1 MDKYQKYLMNTARS
15 YFAYINE
22 KEKNI
27 VKCYTNDKIM
37 ITQDEDITVGGYFLY
52 IANKSFERVFA
63 IKGEQQIALKAEF
76 DPIMSSKS
84 SGEQRRFFLPLSFDN
99 RIESIKIVFNNN
111 LADDLIIPVIY
122 VEANKEKYYA
132 KVAQEQNAKLLAK
145 AQIKHSTG
153 ADLVNIYFQPCCDTY
168 AKTEIELY
176 LANGNFSRPSS
187 MCVTFFTPQ
196 LLGGQVEQLIGK
208 YVIEDGSLF
217 KSISGLAKRVY
228 GYKVRQFD
236 ANGKI
241 LCESDFAFFSI
252 K

>member
-1 MDKYQKYLMNTARS
+1 MDKYQKYLMNMARS

-153 ADLVNIYFQPCCDTY
+153 ADLVNIYFQPCSDDYFSTTIILY
-168 AKTEIELY
+168 QGNMLMAKYKIDPEV
-176 LANGNFSRPSS
+176 F
-187 MCVTFFTPQ
+187 
-196 LLGGQVEQLIGK
+196 
-208 YVIEDGSLF
+208 F
-217 KSISGLAKRVY
+217 KSISGLAY
-228 GYKVRQFD
+228 GEYSYELIQYDKD
-236 ANGKI
+236 GKELMRTDKI
-241 LCESDFAFFSI
+241 RFSI
-252 K
+252 SRPNYGGKPVVRI

>member
-1 MDKYQKYLMNTARS
+1 MDKYQKYLMNMARS

-145 AQIKHSTG
+145 AQIKHATG
-153 ADLVNIYFQPCCDTY
+153 ADLVNIYFQPCSDDYFSTTIILY
-168 AKTEIELY
+168 QGNMLMAKYKIDPEV
-176 LANGNFSRPSS
+176 F
-187 MCVTFFTPQ
+187 
-196 LLGGQVEQLIGK
+196 
-208 YVIEDGSLF
+208 F
-217 KSISGLAKRVY
+217 KSISGLAY
-228 GYKVRQFD
+228 GEYSYEVIQYDKD
-236 ANGKI
+236 GKELMRTDKI
-241 LCESDFAFFSI
+241 RFSI
-252 K
+252 SRPNYGGKPVVRI

>member
-1 MDKYQKYLMNTARS
+1 MDKYQKYLMNMARS

-145 AQIKHSTG
+145 AQIKHATG
-153 ADLVNIYFQPCCDTY
+153 ADLVNIYFQPCSDDYFSTTIILY
-168 AKTEIELY
+168 QGNMLMAKYKIDPEV
-176 LANGNFSRPSS
+176 F
-187 MCVTFFTPQ
+187 
-196 LLGGQVEQLIGK
+196 
-208 YVIEDGSLF
+208 F
-217 KSISGLAKRVY
+217 KSISGLAY
-228 GYKVRQFD
+228 GEYSYEVIQYDKD
-236 ANGKI
+236 GKELMRTDKI
-241 LCESDFAFFSI
+241 MFSI
-252 K
+252 SRPNYGGKPVVRI